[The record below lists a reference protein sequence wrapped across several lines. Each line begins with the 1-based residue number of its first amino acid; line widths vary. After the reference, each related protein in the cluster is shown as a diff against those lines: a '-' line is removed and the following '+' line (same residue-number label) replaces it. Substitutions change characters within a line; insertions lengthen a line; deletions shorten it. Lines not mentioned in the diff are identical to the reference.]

1 MPDVSPLSPHE
12 VLAHY
17 LRQHADADFGV
28 TAARMVVDLT
38 QRVVALEHRVR
49 ELETAKKR

>member
-17 LRQHADADFGV
+17 QRQHADGDFGI
-28 TAARMVVDLT
+28 TMARMIVDLT
-38 QRVVALEHRVR
+38 QRVVRLEARVAT
-49 ELETAKKR
+49 LEAKKR